1 MADRKTVRIPSGDV
15 PAVPTFDV
23 DVAVDWVAAPAPGA
37 VARLCDERHPDRS
50 ITVTSLRVDDET
62 GLRDVAV
69 RSFARQ
75 RQVHPSA
82 EIRAQRTGRFGER
95 LVYLR
100 EVAIGGATPV
110 TQLQAL
116 FLVESGPA
124 RDAFSFV
131 GTAPAAEL
139 DEFGPVFVDVVASFR
154 EADAA

>member
-23 DVAVDWVAAPAPGA
+23 DIAVGWAAEPAPGA
-37 VARLCDERHPDRS
+37 VARLSDEQHPGRA
-50 ITVTSLRVDDET
+50 ITVTSLRVDAET

-75 RQVHPSA
+75 RQAHPSA
-82 EIRAQRTGRFGER
+82 EIRAQRTGRFGDR

-100 EVAIGGATPV
+100 EVAIGGTTPV

-116 FLVESGPA
+116 FLVETGPA
-124 RDAFSFV
+124 RDAISFV
-131 GTAPAAEL
+131 GTAPAGEL
-139 DEFGPVFVDVVASFR
+139 DDFGPLFVDVVASFR
-154 EADAA
+154 ESDAA

>member
-1 MADRKTVRIPSGDV
+1 MVDKQTVRIPSGEV

-23 DVAVDWVAAPAPGA
+23 DVADGWVAVAAPGA
-37 VARLCDERHPDRS
+37 VARLSDERHPSRS

-75 RQVHPSA
+75 RQAHPSA
-82 EIRAQRTGRFGER
+82 EIRAQRTGRFGDR

-100 EVAIGGATPV
+100 EVAIGGTTPV
-110 TQLQAL
+110 AQLQAM

-131 GTAPAAEL
+131 GTAPVGEL

-154 EADAA
+154 EADPA